1 MKKILKMLVLGLL
14 SAALLCC
21 ALPSAFAAEDKDSQV
36 YTIGLDAMGGSS
48 SAVAVTTN
56 LSGKLSALPAQP
68 TLEGYT
74 FDGWYTEPVGGTK
87 ISTSTVFT
95 GDTTVYAHWTV
106 KNATTSTSTS
116 TPAQPEQTAQEYD
129 DGPIL
134 SVLAVAGA
142 LITTLA
148 VAAFIEVFPHTV
160 SILSIERK
168 ISMSTMKLPAN
179 YASISEE
186 EMVYL
191 DGGASNAYN
200 SFLNVGKVFNAIARI
215 FSGASSIINNVN
227 VIYQSFLTLG
237 DLLKSF

>member
-1 MKKILKMLVLGLL
+1 MGSQSPCLTAWRWRIVQDIISYSLFFHKEGSTFPLLRRLCAAFCNLQFVKNQLLGLL

-134 SVLAVAGA
+134 SVLTVAGA

-148 VAAFIEVFPHTV
+148 VAAFI
-160 SILSIERK
+160 
-168 ISMSTMKLPAN
+168 
-179 YASISEE
+179 
-186 EMVYL
+186 
-191 DGGASNAYN
+191 
-200 SFLNVGKVFNAIARI
+200 
-215 FSGASSIINNVN
+215 
-227 VIYQSFLTLG
+227 
-237 DLLKSF
+237 

>member
-48 SAVAVTTN
+48 STVAVTTN

-129 DGPIL
+129 DGPVL
-134 SVLAVAGA
+134 SVLTVAGA

-148 VAAFIEVFPHTV
+148 VAAFI
-160 SILSIERK
+160 
-168 ISMSTMKLPAN
+168 
-179 YASISEE
+179 
-186 EMVYL
+186 
-191 DGGASNAYN
+191 
-200 SFLNVGKVFNAIARI
+200 
-215 FSGASSIINNVN
+215 
-227 VIYQSFLTLG
+227 
-237 DLLKSF
+237 

>member
-68 TLEGYT
+68 ALEGYT

-87 ISTSTVFT
+87 I
-95 GDTTVYAHWTV
+95 
-106 KNATTSTSTS
+106 STS

-134 SVLAVAGA
+134 SVLTVAGA

-148 VAAFIEVFPHTV
+148 VAAFI
-160 SILSIERK
+160 
-168 ISMSTMKLPAN
+168 
-179 YASISEE
+179 
-186 EMVYL
+186 
-191 DGGASNAYN
+191 
-200 SFLNVGKVFNAIARI
+200 
-215 FSGASSIINNVN
+215 
-227 VIYQSFLTLG
+227 
-237 DLLKSF
+237 

>member
-68 TLEGYT
+68 ALEGYT

-106 KNATTSTSTS
+106 KNATISTSTS

-134 SVLAVAGA
+134 SVLKVVDGKDYVTLMTCTPYGINTHRLLVRGHRVTAPENLKRIRVSADA
-142 LITTLA
+142 TRIEPILIAPLLA
-148 VAAFIEVFPHTV
+148 VPLLLLLLIGLLV
-160 SILSIERK
+160 SGRK
-168 ISMSTMKLPAN
+168 RKQ
-179 YASISEE
+179 
-186 EMVYL
+186 
-191 DGGASNAYN
+191 
-200 SFLNVGKVFNAIARI
+200 K
-215 FSGASSIINNVN
+215 
-227 VIYQSFLTLG
+227 
-237 DLLKSF
+237 